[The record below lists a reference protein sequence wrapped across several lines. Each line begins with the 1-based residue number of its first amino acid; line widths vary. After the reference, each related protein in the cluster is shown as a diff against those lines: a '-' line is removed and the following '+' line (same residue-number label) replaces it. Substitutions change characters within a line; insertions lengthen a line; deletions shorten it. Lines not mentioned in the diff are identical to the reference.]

1 MIQGRAP
8 KFSTLF
14 FRGRPPRP
22 RNPLGRKASGLLACG
37 ILPDPSPVIA
47 YLFTT
52 FPKSTETFLQ
62 REIVA
67 MQAHGI
73 TPRLYSLWGGG
84 GTFRGLP
91 VTRFPKW
98 KLLTLVWMI
107 PYESWR
113 RPDVLKQVLRGV
125 ATRRP
130 PSWLNFWENMLGAG
144 FACLYAGHFRR
155 DPPTLVHA
163 AWGGAP
169 ATAAWML
176 WRFDGHRYT
185 AAAHAYDI
193 YEHGG
198 DWWLREKL
206 EPAAFVHTST
216 EMGRR
221 ALVDRGVPAERI
233 HCIRRG
239 LDRLPPLKRLRPA
252 REPLRLLAVARLV
265 EKKGLRHQ
273 LRIHAAL
280 RAAGIAFEARI
291 VGEGPLRAEL
301 ERLAGQ
307 LGIAASVTF
316 VGPLPNHEVWNQ
328 LAWADVLLHTGI
340 VAPSGDRDGL
350 PNVIPEAMCVGTL
363 VVTSPAAATTEAVT
377 DGVTGLVAPVETP
390 AAWVDA
396 LCSLATDDAR
406 AERLRQA
413 ARRWVEENFNAHDNA
428 GRLLALFRATAG
440 RGAQEKKAA
449 VATTPATL
457 SP

>member
-1 MIQGRAP
+1 MSDP
-8 KFSTLF
+8 K
-14 FRGRPPRP
+14 
-22 RNPLGRKASGLLACG
+22 
-37 ILPDPSPVIA
+37 PVIA

-52 FPKSTETFLQ
+52 FPKGTETFLQ

-67 MQAHGI
+67 MQAQGVAL
-73 TPRLYSLWGGG
+73 RLYSLWGGG

-113 RPDVLKQVLRGV
+113 RPEVLRQVGHGLL
-125 ATRRP
+125 TRRP

-144 FACLYAGHFRR
+144 FACLYAGHFRKN
-155 DPPTLVHA
+155 PPALIHA

-169 ATAAWML
+169 ATAAWLL
-176 WRFDGHRYT
+176 WRFDGHRYS
-185 AAAHAYDI
+185 AAAHAYDL

-198 DWWLREKL
+198 DWWLRDKL
-206 EPAAFVHTST
+206 EHAAFVHTST

-221 ALVDRGVPAERI
+221 SLVERGLPVEHI

-252 REPLRLLAVARLV
+252 RDPLRLVAVARLV
-265 EKKGLRHQ
+265 EKKGLHHQ

-280 RAAGIAFEARI
+280 RAAGVPFEARI

-301 ERLAGQ
+301 ERQAGQ

-316 VGPLPNHEVWNQ
+316 TGHLPNHEVWNQ
-328 LAWADVLLHTGI
+328 LAWADVLLHTGV
-340 VAPSGDRDGL
+340 VAASGDRDGL
-350 PNVIPEAMCVGTL
+350 PNVIPEAMCVGVL
-363 VVTSPAAATTEAVT
+363 VVTSAAAATTEAVT

-390 AAWVDA
+390 AAWVAA
-396 LCSLATDDAR
+396 LRSLMTDDVR
-406 AERLRQA
+406 AERLRTA

-428 GRLLALFRATAG
+428 GRLLALFRATIAAG
-440 RGAQEKKAA
+440 KKCRD
-449 VATTPATL
+449 
-457 SP
+457 

>member
-1 MIQGRAP
+1 M
-8 KFSTLF
+8 
-14 FRGRPPRP
+14 
-22 RNPLGRKASGLLACG
+22 
-37 ILPDPSPVIA
+37 PDSKPVVA

-52 FPKSTETFLQ
+52 FPKNTETFLQ

-67 MQAHGI
+67 MQAQGI
-73 TPRLYSLWGGG
+73 GLRLYSLWGGG
-84 GTFRGLP
+84 GTFRGLS

-98 KLLTLVWMI
+98 KLLTLPWMI
-107 PYESWR
+107 PYEAWR
-113 RPDVLKQVLRGV
+113 RPEVLRQVLHGLC
-125 ATRRP
+125 TRP
-130 PSWLNFWENMLGAG
+130 APSWLNFWENMLGAG
-144 FACLYAGHFRR
+144 FACLYAGQFRQ
-155 DPPTLVHA
+155 DPPALVHA

-176 WRFDGHRYT
+176 WRLDGHRYS
-185 AAAHAYDI
+185 AAAHAYDL

-206 EPAAFVHTST
+206 EHAAFIHTST

-221 ALVDRGVPAERI
+221 SLIGFGLPAERI

-239 LDRLPPLKRLRPA
+239 LDRLPPLKRLRPS
-252 REPLRLLAVARLV
+252 REPLRLVAVARLV

-280 RAAGIAFEARI
+280 RAAGLPFEARI

-316 VGPLPNHEVWNQ
+316 TGHLPNHEVWNQ
-328 LAWADVLLHTGI
+328 LAWADVLLHTGV

-350 PNVIPEAMCVGTL
+350 PNVIPEAMCVGVL

-377 DGVTGLVAPVETP
+377 DGVSGIVAPVDAP
-390 AAWVDA
+390 AAWVEA
-396 LCSLATDDAR
+396 LKNLAVNDTG
-406 AERLRQA
+406 AERMRRE
-413 ARRWVEENFNAHDNA
+413 ARKWVEENYNAHDNA
-428 GRLLALFRATAG
+428 ARLLTLFRATIG
-440 RGAQEKKAA
+440 ERERNPGNG
-449 VATTPATL
+449 
-457 SP
+457 